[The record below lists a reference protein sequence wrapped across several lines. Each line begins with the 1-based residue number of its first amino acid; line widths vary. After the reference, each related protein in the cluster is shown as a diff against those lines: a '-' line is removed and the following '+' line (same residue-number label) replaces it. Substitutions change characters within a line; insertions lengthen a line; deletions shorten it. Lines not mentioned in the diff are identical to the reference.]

1 LPWSIDSETG
11 VLTDVLLSRPDHYQ
25 WIETNAIA
33 VQTLASGRWIDAQ
46 RLQGEFRQLE
56 DALDQAGARRHYIE
70 PEPHLPYQVYTR
82 DSSQTAPWGPS
93 LTQLALPPR
102 RGEIASILHFHGG
115 HDGFWRYCSHGAVEG
130 ATSTSSAP
138 DCLSSAGRESARR
151 ARERPSSPAGSRTR
165 AGSRSSIPSPN
176 ISFTSTSSSAWQRPA
191 LRWPASGSWATI
203 SPTG

>member
-11 VLTDVLLSRPDHYQ
+11 VLTDVLLSRPEHYQ

-56 DALDQAGARRHYIE
+56 DALDHAGARRHYIE

-82 DSSQTAPWGPS
+82 DSSQTTPWGP
-93 LTQLALPPR
+93 
-102 RGEIASILHFHGG
+102 
-115 HDGFWRYCSHGAVEG
+115 
-130 ATSTSSAP
+130 
-138 DCLSSAGRESARR
+138 
-151 ARERPSSPAGSRTR
+151 SPAGSRTR

-191 LRWPASGSWATI
+191 SRWPASRSWATI